1 MSRKSELTFMKKEEL
16 VNIILRKDNVEK
28 ELKEKNEELT
38 SQVNKLTEAQKEIN
52 KKNEELVNAQKESNK
67 KNGNLTSEIATL
79 KETIKELRTRIS
91 EKENEIFNVKH
102 NSSIKTIAIV
112 VLAVIA
118 IIGWI
123 I

>member
-38 SQVNKLTEAQKEIN
+38 LQVKKLTDAQ
-52 KKNEELVNAQKESNK
+52 ADSNK
-67 KNGNLTSEIATL
+67 RNGKLTSEVATL
-79 KETIKELRTRIS
+79 KENVEDVRKKLT
-91 EKENEIFNVKH
+91 EKENELFNAQT
-102 NSSIKTIAIV
+102 NSSRKTIVIICLVVIAIV
-112 VLAVIA
+112 
-118 IIGWI
+118 GWI

>member
-38 SQVNKLTEAQKEIN
+38 LQVQKLTDAQ
-52 KKNEELVNAQKESNK
+52 AESNK
-67 KNGNLTSEIATL
+67 RNGKLTSEVSTF
-79 KETIKELRTRIS
+79 KENIEDLRKKLT
-91 EKENEIFNVKH
+91 EKENELFNAQT
-102 NSSIKTIAIV
+102 NSSRKTIVIIC
-112 VLAVIA
+112 LAVIA
-118 IIGWI
+118 ILGWI

>member
-38 SQVNKLTEAQKEIN
+38 LQVQKLTDAQ
-52 KKNEELVNAQKESNK
+52 AESNK
-67 KNGNLTSEIATL
+67 RNGKLTSEVATL
-79 KETIKELRTRIS
+79 KENVEDVRKKLT
-91 EKENEIFNVKH
+91 EKENELFNAQT
-102 NSSIKTIAIV
+102 NSSRKTIVIIC
-112 VLAVIA
+112 LAVIA
-118 IIGWI
+118 ILGWI